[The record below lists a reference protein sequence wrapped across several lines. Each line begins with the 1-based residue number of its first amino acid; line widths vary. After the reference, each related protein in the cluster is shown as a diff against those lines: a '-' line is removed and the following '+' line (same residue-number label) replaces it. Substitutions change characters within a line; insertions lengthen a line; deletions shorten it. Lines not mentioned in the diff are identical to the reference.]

1 VTLGPVWLDL
11 DGLLGILQS
20 LLVFVLSGVD
30 SGAVGEED
38 MVLRFDSKSLGEFLA
53 AMYQSWSTE
62 SNVKRWGIART

>member
-30 SGAVGEED
+30 SGPVGEED
-38 MVLRFDSKSLGEFLA
+38 MVLRFDSKSLSEFLA
-53 AMYQSWSTE
+53 AMYQFWSTA
-62 SNVKRWGIART
+62 SNVKGGV

>member
-30 SGAVGEED
+30 SGPVGEED
-38 MVLRFDSKSLGEFLA
+38 MVLRFDSKSLSEFLA
-53 AMYQSWSTE
+53 AMYQS
-62 SNVKRWGIART
+62 